1 MPAPNTRAYGQF
13 CGLARA
19 LEIIGERWS
28 LLIVRDL
35 VLGPKRYDE
44 LQAGLPKIPPSILS
58 SRLNELEAAGVLRRR
73 VRAELDAG
81 LIYELTQ
88 YGSEL
93 DQVLLDLGLWGARS
107 LHQPGPEDVF
117 TLDSA
122 ILSLY
127 TTFRPDV
134 AESVQINYE
143 IRYDDR
149 MIIHALV
156 EDGVVKVGEGRFAG
170 ADLVVKV
177 TNGAVML
184 DLMSGQ
190 VSAAEAVRSGKL
202 AIEGDLADL
211 ELLARLFQVPAAPE
225 PPSGSVVRCVPG
237 PARLRFG
244 RARSRPRRL
253 ATASLRSAVRG
264 LARLSSARCPGRA

>member
-19 LEIIGERWS
+19 LEIVGERWS

-44 LQAGLPKIPPSILS
+44 LQSGLPKIPPSILS
-58 SRLNELEAAGVLRRR
+58 ARLNELEATGVLRRR

-81 LIYELTQ
+81 LVYELTQ

-93 DQVLLDLGLWGARS
+93 DHILLDLGLWGARS
-107 LHQPGPEDVF
+107 LHQPGPDDVF

-134 AESVQINYE
+134 AEGVQITYE
-143 IRYDDR
+143 LRYDDR

-156 EDGVVKVGEGRFAG
+156 EDGTVKVGEGRFPG
-170 ADLVVKV
+170 ADLVVKAASGV
-177 TNGAVML
+177 AVL
-184 DLMSGQ
+184 DLMSGHL
-190 VSAAEAVRSGKL
+190 SASEALRSGKL

-211 ELLARLFQVPAAPE
+211 ELLARLFHVPAAPE
-225 PPSGSVVRCVPG
+225 PPSGIVVR
-237 PARLRFG
+237 
-244 RARSRPRRL
+244 
-253 ATASLRSAVRG
+253 
-264 LARLSSARCPGRA
+264 

>member
-1 MPAPNTRAYGQF
+1 MPATHTRAYGQF

-28 LLIVRDL
+28 LLVVRDL

-58 SRLNELEAAGVLRRR
+58 ARLNELEASGVVRRR

-81 LIYELTQ
+81 LVYELTQ

-107 LHQPGPEDVF
+107 LQTPGPDDVF

-127 TTFRPDV
+127 TTFRPDL
-134 AESVQINYE
+134 AEGVQISYE
-143 IRYDDR
+143 IHYADQ
-149 MIIHALV
+149 MIVHVLV
-156 EDGVVKVGEGRFAG
+156 EDGEAKVAEGRFAG
-170 ADLVVKV
+170 VDLAIKV
-177 TNGAVML
+177 THGTALL
-184 DLMSGQ
+184 DLMTEQLSP
-190 VSAAEAVRSGKL
+190 AEAVRTGRIAL
-202 AIEGDLADL
+202 EGDMADL
-211 ELLARLFQVPAAPE
+211 ELFARLFHVPAAPE
-225 PPSGSVVRCVPG
+225 PPSGI
-237 PARLRFG
+237 
-244 RARSRPRRL
+244 
-253 ATASLRSAVRG
+253 AVR
-264 LARLSSARCPGRA
+264 

>member
-13 CGLARA
+13 CGIARA

-58 SRLNELEAAGVLRRR
+58 ARLNELEATGVLRRR

-81 LIYELTQ
+81 LVYELTQ

-93 DQVLLDLGLWGARS
+93 DSILLDLGLWGARS
-107 LHQPGPEDVF
+107 LDQPGPDDVF

-127 TTFRPDV
+127 TTFRADV
-134 AESVQINYE
+134 AEGVQLTYE

-149 MIIHALV
+149 MIVHALI
-156 EDGVVKVGEGRFAG
+156 EDGAVKVGEGRFPG
-170 ADLVVKV
+170 ADLVVKA
-177 TNGAVML
+177 TSGAAML

-190 VSAAEAVRSGKL
+190 LTAAEAVRTGKL
-202 AIEGDLADL
+202 AIEGDVADL
-211 ELLARLFQVPAAPE
+211 ELLTRLFHVPAAPE
-225 PPSGSVVRCVPG
+225 PPSGIVVR
-237 PARLRFG
+237 
-244 RARSRPRRL
+244 
-253 ATASLRSAVRG
+253 
-264 LARLSSARCPGRA
+264 

>member
-58 SRLNELEAAGVLRRR
+58 ARLNDLEATGVLRRR

-81 LIYELTQ
+81 LVYELTQ

-93 DQVLLDLGLWGARS
+93 DQILLDLGLWGARS
-107 LHQPGPEDVF
+107 LHRPGPEDVF

-127 TTFRPDV
+127 TMFRADV
-134 AESVQINYE
+134 AEGVQITYE

-149 MIIHALV
+149 MIVHALV
-156 EDGVVKVGEGRFAG
+156 EDGTVKVGEGRFAG
-170 ADLVVKV
+170 ADLVVKA
-177 TNGAVML
+177 TSGAAML

-190 VSAAEAVRSGKL
+190 TPAREAVRTGKL
-202 AIEGDLADL
+202 SIEGDVADL
-211 ELLARLFQVPAAPE
+211 ELLARLFHVPAAPE
-225 PPSGSVVRCVPG
+225 PPTGIVVR
-237 PARLRFG
+237 
-244 RARSRPRRL
+244 
-253 ATASLRSAVRG
+253 
-264 LARLSSARCPGRA
+264 

>member
-19 LEIIGERWS
+19 LEIVGERWS

-58 SRLNELEAAGVLRRR
+58 ARLNELEATGVLRRR

-81 LIYELTQ
+81 LVYELTQ

-93 DQVLLDLGLWGARS
+93 DHILLDLGLWGARS
-107 LHQPGPEDVF
+107 LHQPGPDDVF

-127 TTFRPDV
+127 TTFHADV
-134 AESVQINYE
+134 AEGVQINYE
-143 IRYDDR
+143 IRYGDR
-149 MIIHALV
+149 MIVHALV

-170 ADLVVKV
+170 ADLVIKAAS
-177 TNGAVML
+177 GAALL
-184 DLMSGQ
+184 DVMSGQ
-190 VSAAEAVRSGKL
+190 VPAAEAIRAGKL
-202 AIEGDLADL
+202 SIEGEVADL
-211 ELLARLFQVPAAPE
+211 ELFGRLFHVPAAPE
-225 PPSGSVVRCVPG
+225 PPSGIVVR
-237 PARLRFG
+237 
-244 RARSRPRRL
+244 
-253 ATASLRSAVRG
+253 
-264 LARLSSARCPGRA
+264 

>member
-1 MPAPNTRAYGQF
+1 MPAPITRAYGQF

-19 LEIIGERWS
+19 LEIVGERWS

-58 SRLNELEAAGVLRRR
+58 ARLNELEATGVLRRR

-81 LIYELTQ
+81 LVYELTQ

-93 DQVLLDLGLWGARS
+93 DQILLDLGLWGARS
-107 LHQPGPEDVF
+107 LHQPNPDDVF

-134 AESVQINYE
+134 ADGVQITYE

-149 MIIHALV
+149 MIVHALV
-156 EDGVVKVGEGRFAG
+156 EDGAVKVGEGRFAG
-170 ADLVVKV
+170 ADLVIKAAS
-177 TNGAVML
+177 GSGLL
-184 DLMSGQ
+184 DLMSGH
-190 VSAAEAVRSGKL
+190 VTAPESIRTGKL
-202 AIEGDLADL
+202 AIEGELADL
-211 ELLARLFQVPAAPE
+211 ELFARLFHVPAAPE
-225 PPSGSVVRCVPG
+225 PPSGIVVR
-237 PARLRFG
+237 
-244 RARSRPRRL
+244 
-253 ATASLRSAVRG
+253 
-264 LARLSSARCPGRA
+264 

>member
-19 LEIIGERWS
+19 LEIVGERWS

-58 SRLNELEAAGVLRRR
+58 ARLNELEATGVLRRR

-81 LIYELTQ
+81 LVYELTQ

-93 DQVLLDLGLWGARS
+93 DHILLDLGLWGARS
-107 LHQPGPEDVF
+107 LHQPGPDDVF

-127 TTFRPDV
+127 TTFHADV
-134 AESVQINYE
+134 AEGVQINYE
-143 IRYDDR
+143 IRYGDR
-149 MIIHALV
+149 MIVHALV

-170 ADLVVKV
+170 ADLVIKAAS
-177 TNGAVML
+177 GAALL
-184 DLMSGQ
+184 DVMSGQ
-190 VSAAEAVRSGKL
+190 VPAAEAIRAGRLS
-202 AIEGDLADL
+202 IEGEVADL
-211 ELLARLFQVPAAPE
+211 ELFGRLFHVPAAPE
-225 PPSGSVVRCVPG
+225 PPSGIVVR
-237 PARLRFG
+237 
-244 RARSRPRRL
+244 
-253 ATASLRSAVRG
+253 
-264 LARLSSARCPGRA
+264 

>member
-1 MPAPNTRAYGQF
+1 MPAPQTRAYGQF

-28 LLIVRDL
+28 LLVVRDL

-58 SRLNELEAAGVLRRR
+58 ARLNELEASGVIRRR

-81 LIYELTQ
+81 LVYELTQ

-107 LHQPGPEDVF
+107 LNQPGPEDVF

-127 TTFRPDV
+127 TTFRPEQADGL
-134 AESVQINYE
+134 QINFE
-143 IRYDDR
+143 IHYDDR
-149 MIIHALV
+149 MIVHALV
-156 EDGVVKVGEGRFAG
+156 EDGAVKVAEGRFAG
-170 ADLVVKV
+170 VDLVIRA
-177 TNGAVML
+177 THGPAII

-190 VSAAEAVRSGKL
+190 VTAAEAVRSGKL
-202 AIEGDLADL
+202 AIEGDPADL
-211 ELLARLFQVPAAPE
+211 ELFTRLFHVPAAPE
-225 PPSGSVVRCVPG
+225 PPSGIVVR
-237 PARLRFG
+237 
-244 RARSRPRRL
+244 
-253 ATASLRSAVRG
+253 
-264 LARLSSARCPGRA
+264 

>member
-1 MPAPNTRAYGQF
+1 MPALNTRAYGQF

-58 SRLNELEAAGVLRRR
+58 ARLNELEATGVLRRR

-81 LIYELTQ
+81 LVYELTQ

-93 DQVLLDLGLWGARS
+93 DHILLDMGLWGARS
-107 LHQPGPEDVF
+107 LHQPGPDDVF

-127 TTFRPDV
+127 TTFRADT
-134 AESVQINYE
+134 AEGVQINYE
-143 IRYDDR
+143 IRYGDR
-149 MIIHALV
+149 MIVHALV
-156 EDGVVKVGEGRFAG
+156 EDGAVKVGEGRFAG
-170 ADLVVKV
+170 ADLVVK
-177 TNGAVML
+177 TAGGAVML
-184 DLMSGQ
+184 DLMSGHI
-190 VSAAEAVRSGKL
+190 SARDAIRTGKL
-202 AIEGDLADL
+202 SIEGDLIDL
-211 ELLARLFQVPAAPE
+211 ELFAQLFHVPAAPE
-225 PPSGSVVRCVPG
+225 PPSGIVVR
-237 PARLRFG
+237 
-244 RARSRPRRL
+244 
-253 ATASLRSAVRG
+253 
-264 LARLSSARCPGRA
+264 

>member
-1 MPAPNTRAYGQF
+1 MPASPTRAYGQF

-28 LLIVRDL
+28 LLVVRDL

-58 SRLNELEAAGVLRRR
+58 ARLNELEATGVIRRR

-81 LIYELTQ
+81 LVYELTQ

-107 LHQPGPEDVF
+107 LHHPGPDDVF

-127 TTFRPDV
+127 TTFRPDM
-134 AESVQINYE
+134 AESVQTSYE
-143 IRYDDR
+143 IHYDDR
-149 MIIHALV
+149 MVVHVLV
-156 EDGVVKVGEGRFAG
+156 EDGAVKVAEGRFAG
-170 ADLVVKV
+170 ADLVIRA
-177 TNGAVML
+177 GHGPAIL

-190 VSAAEAVRSGKL
+190 VTAAEAIRSGRL
-202 AIEGDLADL
+202 TVEGQTADL
-211 ELLARLFQVPAAPE
+211 ELFARLFHVPAAPE
-225 PPSGSVVRCVPG
+225 PPSGIVVR
-237 PARLRFG
+237 
-244 RARSRPRRL
+244 
-253 ATASLRSAVRG
+253 
-264 LARLSSARCPGRA
+264 

>member
-1 MPAPNTRAYGQF
+1 MPAPQTRAYGQF

-28 LLIVRDL
+28 LLVVRDL

-58 SRLNELEAAGVLRRR
+58 ARLNELEASGVIRRR

-81 LIYELTQ
+81 LVYELTQ

-107 LHQPGPEDVF
+107 LNQPGPEDVF

-127 TTFRPDV
+127 TTFRPEQADGL
-134 AESVQINYE
+134 QINFE
-143 IRYDDR
+143 IHYDDR
-149 MIIHALV
+149 MIVHALV
-156 EDGVVKVGEGRFAG
+156 EDGAVKVAEGRFAG
-170 ADLVVKV
+170 VDLVIRAAH
-177 TNGAVML
+177 GPAII

-190 VSAAEAVRSGKL
+190 VTAAEAVRSGKL
-202 AIEGDLADL
+202 AIEGDPADL
-211 ELLARLFQVPAAPE
+211 ELFTRLFHVPAAPE
-225 PPSGSVVRCVPG
+225 PPSGIVVR
-237 PARLRFG
+237 
-244 RARSRPRRL
+244 
-253 ATASLRSAVRG
+253 
-264 LARLSSARCPGRA
+264 

>member
-1 MPAPNTRAYGQF
+1 MPAPQTRAYGQF

-28 LLIVRDL
+28 LLVVRDL

-58 SRLNELEAAGVLRRR
+58 ARLNELEASGVIRRR

-81 LIYELTQ
+81 LVYELTQ

-107 LHQPGPEDVF
+107 LNQPGPDDVF

-127 TTFRPDV
+127 TTFRPEQADGL
-134 AESVQINYE
+134 QINFE
-143 IRYDDR
+143 IHYDDR
-149 MIIHALV
+149 MIVHALV
-156 EDGVVKVGEGRFAG
+156 EDGAVKVAEGRFAG
-170 ADLVVKV
+170 VDLVIRAAH
-177 TNGAVML
+177 GPAII

-190 VSAAEAVRSGKL
+190 VTAAEAVRSGRL
-202 AIEGDLADL
+202 AIEGDAADL
-211 ELLARLFQVPAAPE
+211 ELFTRLFHVPAAPE
-225 PPSGSVVRCVPG
+225 PPSGIVVR
-237 PARLRFG
+237 
-244 RARSRPRRL
+244 
-253 ATASLRSAVRG
+253 
-264 LARLSSARCPGRA
+264 

>member
-19 LEIIGERWS
+19 LEIIGERWG

-58 SRLNELEAAGVLRRR
+58 ARLNELEATGVLRRR

-81 LIYELTQ
+81 LVYELTQ

-107 LHQPGPEDVF
+107 LHQPGPDDVF

-127 TTFRPDV
+127 TTFRADV
-134 AESVQINYE
+134 AEGVQINYE

-149 MIIHALV
+149 MIVHALV
-156 EDGVVKVGEGRFAG
+156 EDGAVKVGEGRFTG
-170 ADLVVKV
+170 AELVIKASH
-177 TNGAVML
+177 GAALL
-184 DLMSGQ
+184 DLMSGHLT
-190 VSAAEAVRSGKL
+190 AAEAIRSGKL
-202 AIEGDLADL
+202 GIDGDITDL
-211 ELLARLFQVPAAPE
+211 ELFAQLFHVPAAPE
-225 PPSGSVVRCVPG
+225 PATGIVVR
-237 PARLRFG
+237 
-244 RARSRPRRL
+244 
-253 ATASLRSAVRG
+253 
-264 LARLSSARCPGRA
+264 

>member
-58 SRLNELEAAGVLRRR
+58 ARLNELEATGVLRRR

-81 LIYELTQ
+81 LVYELTQ

-93 DQVLLDLGLWGARS
+93 DSILLDLGLWGARS
-107 LHQPGPEDVF
+107 LNQPGPDDVF

-127 TTFRPDV
+127 TTFRADV
-134 AESVQINYE
+134 AEGVQITYE

-149 MIIHALV
+149 MIVHALV
-156 EDGVVKVGEGRFAG
+156 EDGAVKVGEGRFAG
-170 ADLVVKV
+170 ADLVVKA
-177 TNGAVML
+177 TSGAAML
-184 DLMSGQ
+184 DLMSGH
-190 VSAAEAVRSGKL
+190 VTAAEAVRTGKL
-202 AIEGDLADL
+202 SIEGDVADL
-211 ELLARLFQVPAAPE
+211 ELLARLFHVPAAPE
-225 PPSGSVVRCVPG
+225 PPSGIVVR
-237 PARLRFG
+237 
-244 RARSRPRRL
+244 
-253 ATASLRSAVRG
+253 
-264 LARLSSARCPGRA
+264 